1 MKKMWNFL
9 KKVWGKLK
17 SPWFRARSRY
27 TKYYKKLPLDP
38 RVILVEA
45 QQGREIAGNIFYL
58 LRYLSKNEKYA
69 DFKIY
74 LSARGRSA
82 PLFQTLLETHG
93 MEDIGVV
100 ILAGDQ
106 YFRLLASAKY
116 IITDNTILPFWLK
129 KEGQCLLNTWHGT
142 PLKTLGRKVNDD
154 YHNIGN
160 AQKNFAL
167 ADYILFPNEHTRD
180 CVIEDYMLRNIS
192 LGRYVLSGYPRNE
205 AFFDAQAAADIR
217 QELELEG
224 KRVYAYMPT
233 FRGTAGKGGTDK
245 NDAYLLY
252 YLCELDKLL
261 GEDEVL
267 YVNLHPVARSKVD
280 FEKLFRHILPF
291 PAQYET
297 YEFLNA
303 MDCLVTDYSSV
314 FFDFAV
320 AGKKIVLFPYDK
332 EEYFRDRGT
341 YLDMETLPFP
351 QVFDLESLLEELRSG
366 KNYDDGDFLKRF
378 CPCEGPGAAQRL
390 CDTVILGEDTGLELR
405 KIQDN
410 GKENILI
417 YAGNLA
423 GNGVTTSL
431 RNMLSQ
437 VDASR
442 YNYILTFMSEKVSS
456 NRENIRA
463 FPAGVSYYCT
473 SGDMELTIPQRVFR
487 KLFKLGL
494 VRTGLYMKVM
504 GKTID
509 LNWRRSFGDI
519 PFRTV
524 IQFNGYESETMLLWS
539 RFRGNKVIFVHSDMK
554 REIKTRGNQRADVLR
569 YVYRAY
575 DKVAVVTQDIY
586 RATRELAGAQAR
598 LCLCRNAIDDDG
610 VREKAERELELQE
623 RTRVYPEPEALSAI
637 LERPGKKF
645 ITVGRFSPE
654 KGHFRLLEAYRRVLR
669 EYPDTALIVVGGS
682 SNRDYYQQTVQR
694 VEELG
699 LAERVVLVMN
709 IANPFPILKRCDYFV
724 LSSLYEGFGLV
735 LAEADILGKSVI
747 STDIPG
753 PRGFLREHGG
763 TLVEDSQEG
772 LYQGMKA
779 LLAGEIRGMVVDY
792 KAYNQT
798 AVEEFE
804 ALL

>member
-1 MKKMWNFL
+1 MWNL
-9 KKVWGKLK
+9 IKKALEKLRN
-17 SPWFRARSRY
+17 PWFRAHSRY
-27 TKYYKKLPLDP
+27 IKYYKKLSLDP

-45 QQGREIAGNIFYL
+45 QQGREIAGNMFYL

-74 LSARGRSA
+74 LSARGRNA
-82 PLFQTLLETHG
+82 PRFQMLLETHG
-93 MEDIGVV
+93 MENVEVV
-100 ILAGDQ
+100 ILASDR

-116 IITDNTILPFWLK
+116 LITDNTMLPCWIK

-142 PLKTLGRKVNDD
+142 PLKTLGKRIEDS
-154 YHNIGN
+154 YHAIGN

-180 CVIEDYMLRNIS
+180 CVIEDYMLRNTS

-205 AFFDAQAAADIR
+205 AFFDAASAADIR
-217 QELELEG
+217 RELELEN

-233 FRGTAGKGGTDK
+233 FRGAAGKGGTDK

-252 YLCELDKLL
+252 YLCELDKRL
-261 GEDEVL
+261 GEDEAL
-267 YVNLHPVARSKVD
+267 YVNLHPIARSKVD
-280 FEKLFRHILPF
+280 FEKLFRHIRPF

-297 YEFLNA
+297 YEFLSA
-303 MDCLVTDYSSV
+303 ADCLVTDYSSV

-320 AGKKIVLFPYDK
+320 TKKKIILFAYDK

-341 YLDMETLPFP
+341 YLDMDALPFP
-351 QVFDLESLLEELRSG
+351 QVFDLESLLKELRSG

-378 CPCEGPGAAQRL
+378 CPCEGPGAARRL
-390 CDTVILGEDTGLELR
+390 CDMVILGEDTGLETHR
-405 KIQDN
+405 IQGN

-423 GNGVTTSL
+423 GNGVTASL

-437 VDASR
+437 VDASK
-442 YNYILTFMSEKVSS
+442 YNYIISFISEKASP
-456 NRENIRA
+456 NRENIRT

-473 SGDMELTIPQRVFR
+473 AGDMELTIPRRIFR

-494 VRTGLYMKVM
+494 VRAGLYMKVM
-504 GKTID
+504 GRTID
-509 LNWRRSFGDI
+509 LNWRRSFGDV
-519 PFRTV
+519 PFRAV

-539 RFRGNKVIFVHSDMK
+539 RFRGNRVIFVHSDMK
-554 REIKTRGNQRADVLR
+554 RELKTRGNQRADVLR

-586 RATRELAGAQAR
+586 RATRELAGPRAR
-598 LCLCRNAIDDDG
+598 LCLCRNAIDG
-610 VREKAERELELQE
+610 RSVREKAERELELQE
-623 RTRVYPEPEALSAI
+623 KTRVYPGPEVLSAI

-654 KGHFRLLEAYRRVLR
+654 KGHLRLLDAFRRVADQR
-669 EYPDTALIVVGGS
+669 PDVSLVIVGGC
-682 SNRDYYQQTVQR
+682 SNEDYYQKTARR

-699 LAERVVLVMN
+699 LADRVVLVMN
-709 IANPFPILKRCDYFV
+709 IANPFPIVKRCDYFV
-724 LSSLYEGFGLV
+724 LSSFYEGFGLV
-735 LAEADILGKSVI
+735 LAEADILGKPVV

-763 TLVEDSQEG
+763 ALVEDSQEG

-779 LLAGEIRGMVVDY
+779 LLAGEVKGMDVDY
-792 KAYNQT
+792 DAYNRT